1 MKGDIR
7 FKNIE
12 FRYPARQSVKVL
24 RRLNLGVKS
33 GETLA
38 LVGSSGCGKS
48 TSVALIERFYNA
60 EAGTIVS
67 LMCFHFCTVSPK
79 GSIFNN

>member
-1 MKGDIR
+1 M
-7 FKNIE
+7 
-12 FRYPARQSVKVL
+12 KVL
-24 RRLNLGVKS
+24 RRLNLAVKS

-67 LMCFHFCTVSPK
+67 LMCFCCDFV
-79 GSIFNN
+79 

>member
-1 MKGDIR
+1 MQGEVKGNIE
-7 FKNIE
+7 FKKVE

-48 TSVALIERFYNA
+48 TSVSLIERFYSA

-67 LMCFHFCTVSPK
+67 LMRC
-79 GSIFNN
+79 